1 MEGRVIDYQEVQD
14 LQGIFFN
21 ENTFFNFV
29 QDIEDNYYLLL
40 TESDEE
46 NIQNT
51 QYSYLLNIQLTEY
64 IPKFSPPPIF

>member
-1 MEGRVIDYQEVQD
+1 MEGRVVDYQGVQD

-40 TESDEE
+40 TERDEE

-64 IPKFSPPPIF
+64 IPKSFPPPIL